1 MEQKEIAITAGMRGK
16 IVYAKRKWGTAVN
29 WVILIADVK
38 EVKCIKGAEHIVY
51 RYVSQTDYFE
61 NYRKASK
68 NKVDWGNVEDYHFF
82 EPTDEQ
88 VKLVKDILRENNLKY
103 VKGANIV
110 IDR

>member
-1 MEQKEIAITAGMRGK
+1 MEQKEITITAGMRGK
-16 IVYAKRKWGTAVN
+16 IVYAKRKWGPPVN
-29 WVILIADVK
+29 WVLLIADVE
-38 EVKCIKGAEHIVY
+38 EVPSIKGTSHVIY
-51 RYVSQTDYFE
+51 RYVSQTDWFE

-68 NKVDWGNVEDYHFF
+68 NKVDWGNVEDYYFF

-110 IDR
+110 IER